1 MSPVIFKRVQQ
12 IMADVFSIPIAQID
26 LESSADT
33 IETWDSLQHLTFVL
47 AVEQEFGV
55 QFTPEE
61 IEKLISAR
69 RVVEILEAKPK
80 SAPA

>member
-12 IMADVFSIPIAQID
+12 IMADVFAVPISQID